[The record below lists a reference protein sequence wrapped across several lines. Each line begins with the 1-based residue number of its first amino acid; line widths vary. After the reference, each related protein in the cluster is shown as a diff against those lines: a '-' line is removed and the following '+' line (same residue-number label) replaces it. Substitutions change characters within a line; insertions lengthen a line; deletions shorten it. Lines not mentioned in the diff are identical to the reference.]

1 MTACGSP
8 PSNDRLRILI
18 VRLSSM
24 GDVVHALPA
33 AATLRSAFPN
43 ATIGWLIEERWSELL
58 CTLPTPRCGPRSP
71 QRPLVDV
78 VHAVSLK
85 PWRKSLLASQTWE
98 RIAASLSDL
107 RAAHYDVA
115 LDLQGAIRSAIIGRW
130 SGAPVLYGA
139 SRPRETPASLWY
151 TRKISTRGVH
161 VVEQYSELAEALIGH
176 TEPIPNAVLPCDP
189 RAAERVDKR
198 LRERGITDFA
208 ILSPAAGWGAKQW
221 PAERYGKVA
230 QSFGAQGIRSV
241 INYGP
246 KEEPLAREAEAAS
259 AGAAEAMSFSIS
271 ELIALTRLARLFIGG
286 DTGPMHLASALHV
299 PVVALFGPTDPA
311 RTGPFRTQSVVLR
324 NSKSVNSLS
333 HRQEPDPGLLEIT
346 PDEVIEAAH
355 RLLVTSQAETPRG

>member
-1 MTACGSP
+1 MTPSGSST
-8 PSNDRLRILI
+8 SNDHLRILI

-33 AATLRSAFPN
+33 VAALRGAFPN

-58 CTLPTPRCGPRSP
+58 CTLPTPRCGSRSA

-78 VHAVSLK
+78 VHAVTLK
-85 PWRKSLLASQTWE
+85 QWRRSLLASQTWE

-130 SGAPVLYGA
+130 SGAPVLYGP
-139 SRPRETPASLWY
+139 SHPREIPASLWY
-151 TRKISTRGVH
+151 TRKVATRGAH
-161 VVEQYSELAEALIGH
+161 VVEQYSELAEALIGRS
-176 TEPIPNAVLPCDP
+176 TPILDAVLPYDP
-189 RAAERVDKR
+189 NAAERVDRR
-198 LRERGITDFA
+198 LREKGIREFV

-230 QSFGAQGIRSV
+230 QRLGALGVHSI

-246 KEEPLAREAEAAS
+246 GEEPLAGEAEAAS
-259 AGAAEAMSFSIS
+259 AGAAEAMSFSIG

-286 DTGPMHLASALHV
+286 DTGPMHLASALNV

-324 NSKSVNSLS
+324 NSKSPDSLS
-333 HRQEPDPGLLEIT
+333 HRHEPDPGLLEIT
-346 PDEVIEAAH
+346 VDEVVAVA
-355 RLLVTSQAETPRG
+355 RKLVEVPNAETSCG